1 MKNEVVVTS
10 PTNRCEMEKM
20 PWPATGPSRRW
31 SGPRSDCQFATNS
44 NSIWHVGPTT
54 PVETQAHK
62 SGSNFDPPT
71 AAAAAI
77 SARRSGPTRQRDVLI
92 AAGVKGKGDIWWAI

>member
-1 MKNEVVVTS
+1 
-10 PTNRCEMEKM
+10 MEKM

-44 NSIWHVGPTT
+44 NSIWNVGPTT